1 MYAAVPNRGRDARI
15 CAQLRQRLRR
25 CELGA
30 LGAAGDGDDLGRL
43 VEPELADAVD
53 GSDGGRLT
61 LAERDDEQRREQA
74 DARVWIAVGG
84 GDRAQAIL
92 DQAHG
97 VVAHGERGAEAEQQC
112 SDVVVDVRLQDTI
125 RISWVVLFRRRP
137 PSSVTVTMSSIRTP
151 KRSGR

>member
-1 MYAAVPNRGRDARI
+1 MYAVGPNRGREARI
-15 CAQLRQRLRR
+15 SRSLASASAGASSARSVRR
-25 CELGA
+25 ATAMTSDAWSSRSWRTLSMV
-30 LGAAGDGDDLGRL
+30 LTVAGS
-43 VEPELADAVD
+43 P
-53 GSDGGRLT
+53 
-61 LAERDDEQRREQA
+61 LAERDDDQRREQA

-97 VVAHGERGAEAEQQC
+97 VVAHRERGAEAEQQRP
-112 SDVVVDVRLQDTI
+112 DVVCVRLQDTI
-125 RISWVVLFRRRP
+125 RISWLVLFRRRP

>member
-1 MYAAVPNRGRDARI
+1 MYAVVPNRGREARI
-15 CAQLRQRLRR
+15 SRSLASASAGASSARSVRRATAMTSDAWSSRSWRTLSMVLTVAGSPSRSATMISVGNRLMR
-25 CELGA
+25 A
-30 LGAAGDGDDLGRL
+30 
-43 VEPELADAVD
+43 
-53 GSDGGRLT
+53 S
-61 LAERDDEQRREQA
+61 
-74 DARVWIAVGG
+74 WIAVGG

-112 SDVVVDVRLQDTI
+112 SDVVCVRLQDTI
-125 RISWVVLFRRRP
+125 RISWSVLFRRRP